1 MVGVTSCTHQKEK
14 LLQKHSKNL
23 GESLLRCFKKIFPLR
38 DLTCLVS
45 KLRTLNY
52 CVIWLQSVN
61 TLGSVK
67 KTNSYLMFIISG
79 YRNIAGSLYMTFGFA
94 RTAAAPVLLGTT
106 QHNAAQRIFNSCA
119 REVMCLLREHFC
131 LQHCHYR
138 TVDWNGK
145 FSFFR
150 RCQSYDVTIIN
161 TVICNKLISLTAY
174 MVLPEIIFTLL
185 A

>member
-23 GESLLRCFKKIFPLR
+23 GESLLLCFKKIFPLR

-106 QHNAAQRIFNSCA
+106 QHNVFSTPAQGRSCVFFVNTSVYSIA
-119 REVMCLLREHFC
+119 IIVPSTEMESSVFLDAVRVTM
-131 LQHCHYR
+131 LQ
-138 TVDWNGK
+138 
-145 FSFFR
+145 
-150 RCQSYDVTIIN
+150 
-161 TVICNKLISLTAY
+161 
-174 MVLPEIIFTLL
+174 
-185 A
+185 